1 MNLDELVTS
10 VPEAKLKVELL
21 QWVAEWKK
29 DSSDV
34 NRLYE
39 LAAKWHGNTWFADS
53 QAQNQFWANLQI
65 FKQQA
70 INGLGGMTVNERLYW
85 FGLFDEWDSLSEAE
99 QERVRTKLHASA
111 IQVA

>member
-39 LAAKWHGNTWFADS
+39 LVAKWHCSASTILSGPVEGHRTAFS
-53 QAQNQFWANLQI
+53 R
-65 FKQQA
+65 
-70 INGLGGMTVNERLYW
+70 RLA
-85 FGLFDEWDSLSEAE
+85 L
-99 QERVRTKLHASA
+99 R
-111 IQVA
+111 